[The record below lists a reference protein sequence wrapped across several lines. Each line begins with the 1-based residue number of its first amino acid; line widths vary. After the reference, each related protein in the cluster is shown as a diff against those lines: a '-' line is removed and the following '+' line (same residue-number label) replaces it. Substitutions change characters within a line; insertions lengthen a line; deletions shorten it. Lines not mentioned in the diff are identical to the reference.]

1 MFQNT
6 SILVPALLAVGLASC
21 SPSSES
27 SASAGAPADAHAD
40 HPGEPHPGAAAQG
53 EVPAAPSQAR
63 PTTPPR
69 SPNDVAARVGDFVVT
84 EGDIEAGIVEMVTT
98 QMGGRPPSPQI
109 MEQARPA
116 LRSQVLDGLID
127 DHLMDLAVSEAGVEE
142 TDAEVVAE
150 LERNLANYLTQ
161 SGLERADLEERIQTM
176 EGVSLDEFI
185 ERQAADETIRRMMRH
200 TKLLEQEF
208 PDRVAITDEEISAS
222 YQDDLERMYTRPAMV
237 RASHIL
243 IGTENLTTPEEREA
257 AKAKAE
263 ALVVDARAPEADFA
277 QLARDNSTGP
287 SAPQGGD
294 LGWFPRE
301 GAMVEPFA
309 AAAFELEKGGVSDV
323 VETQFG
329 YHVILCADRKD
340 GGVLPL
346 EEVSDSIR
354 DSLRAQR
361 LAELRMEYA
370 AVLRGAAEIELVGG

>member
-1 MFQNT
+1 
-6 SILVPALLAVGLASC
+6 
-21 SPSSES
+21 
-27 SASAGAPADAHAD
+27 
-40 HPGEPHPGAAAQG
+40 
-53 EVPAAPSQAR
+53 
-63 PTTPPR
+63 
-69 SPNDVAARVGDFVVT
+69 VAARVGDFVVT
-84 EGDIEAGIVEMVTT
+84 EGDVEAGIVEMVTT

-127 DHLMDLAVSEAGVEE
+127 DHLMDLAVAEAGVEE

-208 PDRVAITDEEISAS
+208 PDRVAISDEEISAS

-243 IGTENLTTPEEREA
+243 IGTESLTTPEEREA

-309 AAAFELEKGGVSDV
+309 AAAFELEPGEVSDV

-329 YHVILCADRKD
+329 YHVILCEERFPERVVPPETAAPWLHEQLRFEKV
-340 GGVLPL
+340 GPL
-346 EEVSDSIR
+346 RERYLE
-354 DSLRAQR
+354 SLRA
-361 LAELRMEYA
+361 E
-370 AVLRGAAEIELVGG
+370 AEIDRAEQG